1 MPSSL
6 AWPPQITSDLAGVEV
21 AARSILEAI
30 DSGGE
35 GSVSIAVVGRS
46 GSGKTALCSAIQA
59 AAAAETAW
67 ETHTIDLLECS
78 RESAAYSNSLG
89 HFIETIEDRYKPVS
103 HHNSVV
109 VLEGW
114 SDLRSEEAMAVEA
127 VLEHLPSG
135 GCPVCLAPVI
145 SKEDAPA
152 FVDGY
157 VELGPLDD
165 AQRSDFFSR
174 CLPSCA
180 ARTAV
185 DLTEGML
192 VCDLASVYRFASLK
206 AIDGGR
212 DRPHCADVLRAVAQL
227 QRKASDVPPVL
238 AGRPCIC
245 DGKATE
251 SVMVLSCPL
260 EEFFGSKPQISLLK
274 DSVVSKFGPGLPR
287 QFQSIL
293 ITGASGSGK
302 TYLSNLLARAI
313 GARSVLR
320 LKASDILSSLVGAS
334 EAKLAKVLTNIRR
347 EPGPFAIL
355 IDDVE
360 SLAPADV
367 AGVSGT
373 VQRLLVTLIQYGI
386 DDAGWG
392 LLVMTTVDAAAVHSR
407 LRRKCLEVRLDP
419 TLDPITAER
428 LYQKSAPNLPMP
440 TARLGFLTPAE
451 IVWKARE
458 AACDAVRMKVGD
470 AAFNDLCNVSS

>member
-1 MPSSL
+1 
-6 AWPPQITSDLAGVEV
+6 
-21 AARSILEAI
+21 
-30 DSGGE
+30 
-35 GSVSIAVVGRS
+35 IAVVGRS
-46 GSGKTALCSAIQA
+46 GSGKTALCSTIQA
-59 AAAAETAW
+59 AAAAEAAW

-78 RESAAYSNSLG
+78 RDSAAYSNPLG

-114 SDLRSEEAMAVEA
+114 SDLRSEEATAVEA
-127 VLEHLPSG
+127 VSEHLPSG
-135 GCPVCLAPVI
+135 GRPVCLVPVI

-152 FVDGY
+152 FADGY

-165 AQRSDFFSR
+165 AQRLDFFSR

-180 ARTAV
+180 ARTAA

-227 QRKASDVPPVL
+227 QRKASNVPPVL

-245 DGKATE
+245 EGKASE
-251 SVMVLSCPL
+251 SVMVPSCPL
-260 EEFFGSKPQISLLK
+260 GEFFGSKPQISLLK
-274 DSVVSKFGPGLPR
+274 DSVVSKFGPGSR

-320 LKASDILSSLVGAS
+320 LKASDILSSLRA
-334 EAKLAKVLTNIRR
+334 R
-347 EPGPFAIL
+347 PFATL

-367 AGVSGT
+367 TGVSGT

-407 LRRKCLEVRLDP
+407 LRRKCLEVRLDS
-419 TLDPITAER
+419 TLDPIAAER
-428 LYQKSAPNLPMP
+428 LYQKCAPNLPLP
-440 TARLGFLTPAE
+440 TTGLGFLTPAE

-470 AAFNDLCNVSS
+470 AAINDLCNVSS